1 MAASRQSPSRYQREQ
16 RFTVVSWAVLVAL
29 GALLAAYHNWST
41 ERSASSDDGA
51 APPVAPTLTMH
62 AWLDQSQPAIN
73 GMVAA
78 RNDIAAAASRQD
90 IAATGTA
97 CRRAADAVTDLR
109 GHMPSP
115 EAPVNQSLQQ
125 AISSYTAGFPFCV
138 SASGNVDGQG
148 MQLAARFIS
157 EGDTAMQLALDIM
170 ADEPGGQGGAFGV
183 LIV

>member
-16 RFTVVSWAVLVAL
+16 RFTVISWAVLIAL
-29 GALLAAYHNWST
+29 GTLLAAYHNWST
-41 ERSASSDDGA
+41 ERSASSDGDA
-51 APPVAPTLTMH
+51 APPVAPTVTMR
-62 AWLDQSQPAIN
+62 AWLDQSQLSIN

-78 RNDIAAAASRQD
+78 RNNIAAAAARQD
-90 IAATGTA
+90 IPATGTA
-97 CRRAADAVTDLR
+97 CRHAADAVADLR
-109 GHMPSP
+109 VHMPSP
-115 EAPVNQSLQQ
+115 EASVNQSLQQ

-157 EGDTAMQLALDIM
+157 EGDNAMQVALDIM
-170 ADEPGGQGGAFGV
+170 ADEPGAQGGFGV